1 MTRGKVY
8 FVGAGPG
15 DPELITVKGR
25 SLLEK
30 ADVIL
35 YTGSL
40 IPSGEDLASPVRA
53 RGVGGTCLP
62 AGRSE
67 DPAPSPPHGP
77 PHRKGILSYARSGAV
92 LHNSAEM
99 VLEEIVGIMADSAK
113 AGQTI
118 VRLHS
123 GDPCIYGT
131 LSEQMQELD
140 RRGINYEV
148 VPGVSSA
155 FAAAAALN
163 AELTV
168 PELSQTVIL
177 TRIEGRTKM
186 PEREE
191 LTKLAAHHATLVIFL
206 STQYIDRVVSELCKE
221 YPLDTPVAVV
231 QKASWPDQ
239 KVVRGTLADIVQ
251 KVKKAKIVWTAL
263 IIVGEVLRENVEK
276 PKSRLYDKDFSHGY
290 REKTD

>member
-1 MTRGKVY
+1 MVY

-15 DPELITVKGR
+15 DPELITLKGC
-25 SLLEK
+25 SLLKK
-30 ADVIL
+30 ADVVL

-40 IPSGEDLASPVRA
+40 IPSEVLNY
-53 RGVGGTCLP
+53 
-62 AGRSE
+62 AG
-67 DPAPSPPHGP
+67 P
-77 PHRKGILSYARSGAV
+77 GAV

-99 VLEEIVGIMADSAK
+99 VLEEIVDIMVTAAK
-113 AGQTI
+113 AGQTV

-140 RRGINYEV
+140 RLGIAYEV
-148 VPGVSSA
+148 IPGVSSA
-155 FAAAAALN
+155 FAAAAVLK

-168 PELSQTVIL
+168 PEISQTVIF
-177 TRIEGRTKM
+177 TRIEGQTKM

-191 LTKLAAHHATLVIFL
+191 VAQLASHHATLVIFL

-221 YPLDTPVAVV
+221 YPPDTPVAVV

-239 KVVRGTLADIVQ
+239 KVVRGTLVDIVQ
-251 KVKKAKIVWTAL
+251 KVKEAKIVWTAL
-263 IIVGEVLRENVEK
+263 IIMGEALREGIER
-276 PKSRLYDKDFSHGY
+276 PQSRLYDKSFSHGY
-290 REKTD
+290 RDKRD

>member
-1 MTRGKVY
+1 MSMTRGKVY

-30 ADVIL
+30 ADVVL

-40 IPSGEDLASPVRA
+40 IPAE
-53 RGVGGTCLP
+53 
-62 AGRSE
+62 
-67 DPAPSPPHGP
+67 
-77 PHRKGILSYARSGAV
+77 ILNYAWSGAV

-99 VLEEIVGIMADSAK
+99 VLEEIVGIMVAA
-113 AGQTI
+113 ANMGQTV

-131 LSEQMQELD
+131 LSEQMQGLD
-140 RRGINYEV
+140 RQGIHYEV

-163 AELTV
+163 AELTI

-191 LTKLAAHHATLVIFL
+191 LARLASHQATLVIFL
-206 STQYIDRVVSELCKE
+206 STQYIDRVISELCKE

-251 KVKKAKIVWTAL
+251 KVKEAKIVWTAL
-263 IIVGEVLRENVEK
+263 IIVGEVLRQNVEK
-276 PKSRLYDKDFSHGY
+276 PKSRLYDKTFAHGF
-290 REKTD
+290 REKRGLRD

>member
-1 MTRGKVY
+1 MTLGKVF

-15 DPELITVKGR
+15 DPELMTIKGR
-25 SLLEK
+25 TLLER

-40 IPSGEDLASPVRA
+40 IPP
-53 RGVGGTCLP
+53 
-62 AGRSE
+62 
-67 DPAPSPPHGP
+67 
-77 PHRKGILSYARSGAV
+77 GILGYARPDAV

-99 VLEEIVGIMADSAK
+99 VLEEIVGIMVSAAK
-113 AGQTI
+113 AGQFI

-140 RRGINYEV
+140 SQGISYEV

-155 FAAAAALN
+155 FAAAAALK

-168 PELSQTVIL
+168 PELSQTVIF

-186 PEREE
+186 SEKEE
-191 LTKLAAHHATLVIFL
+191 LVRLAAHHATLVIFL
-206 STQYIDRVVSELCKE
+206 STQYIDRVVSELSKE
-221 YPLDTPVAVV
+221 YPADTPVAVV
-231 QKASWPDQ
+231 QKASWPEQ
-239 KVVRGTLADIVQ
+239 KIVRGTLADIAQ
-251 KVKKAKIVWTAL
+251 KIKEAKIIWTAV
-263 IIVGEVLRENVEK
+263 IIVGDVLREGVEK
-276 PKSRLYDKDFSHGY
+276 PKSRLYDKTFAHGY
-290 REKTD
+290 RDRREGA

>member
-1 MTRGKVY
+1 
-8 FVGAGPG
+8 
-15 DPELITVKGR
+15 
-25 SLLEK
+25 
-30 ADVIL
+30 
-35 YTGSL
+35 
-40 IPSGEDLASPVRA
+40 
-53 RGVGGTCLP
+53 
-62 AGRSE
+62 
-67 DPAPSPPHGP
+67 
-77 PHRKGILSYARSGAV
+77 
-92 LHNSAEM
+92 
-99 VLEEIVGIMADSAK
+99 
-113 AGQTI
+113 
-118 VRLHS
+118 
-123 GDPCIYGT
+123 IYGT

-140 RRGINYEV
+140 RQGINYEV

-191 LTKLAAHHATLVIFL
+191 LARLAAHHATLVVFL

-239 KVVRGTLADIVQ
+239 KMVRGTLADIVQ
-251 KVKKAKIVWTAL
+251 KVKEAKIVWTAL
-263 IIVGEVLRENVEK
+263 IIVGEVLRENTEK

-290 REKTD
+290 REKRIKGLKG

>member
-1 MTRGKVY
+1 MAQGKVY

-40 IPSGEDLASPVRA
+40 V
-53 RGVGGTCLP
+53 P
-62 AGRSE
+62 AE
-67 DPAPSPPHGP
+67 
-77 PHRKGILSYARSGAV
+77 ILNYAQPGAV

-99 VLEEIVGIMADSAK
+99 ILEEIVGIMIASAK
-113 AGQTI
+113 AGQTV

-140 RRGINYEV
+140 GQGIEYEV

-155 FAAAAALN
+155 FAAAAVLKT
-163 AELTV
+163 ELTV

-177 TRIEGRTKM
+177 TRIEGKTKM
-186 PEREE
+186 PQREE
-191 LTKLAAHHATLVIFL
+191 LARLASHHATLVIFL

-221 YPLDTPVAVV
+221 YSMDTPVAVV

-239 KVVRGTLADIVQ
+239 KVVRGTLSDIVQ
-251 KVKKAKIVWTAL
+251 KVKEAKIVWTAL
-263 IIVGEVLRENVEK
+263 IIVGEVLREGVMK
-276 PKSRLYDKDFSHGY
+276 PKSRLYDKSFSHGY
-290 REKTD
+290 RDSKGVKD